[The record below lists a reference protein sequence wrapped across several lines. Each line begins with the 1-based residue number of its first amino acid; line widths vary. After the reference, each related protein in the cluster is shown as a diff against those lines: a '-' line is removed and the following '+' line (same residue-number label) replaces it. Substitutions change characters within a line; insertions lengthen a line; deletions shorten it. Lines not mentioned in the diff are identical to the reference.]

1 MCETTVQ
8 APVVTPRERGD
19 WRTNPH
25 ELGRRGETVALRSIQ
40 SRGWTVLGRNW
51 RSGYGEVDII
61 ALDLD
66 APVGTVSLIEV
77 KTRLDRGGSDEVLP
91 ELAVDEERR
100 KRYKD
105 AARCFLQ
112 VNDWASVV
120 RFDVIAIT
128 VTDDGMAHMRHI
140 KDAYGVDLA

>member
-1 MCETTVQ
+1 MCETTAQ
-8 APVVTPRERGD
+8 AQEVTSREGED

-25 ELGRRGETVALRSIQ
+25 ELGRRGETAALRSIQ

-61 ALDLD
+61 ALDPG

-77 KTRLDRGGSDEVLP
+77 KTRLDRGAVGEVFP
-91 ELAVDEERR
+91 ELAVDEARR
-100 KRYKD
+100 QRYRN

-112 VNDWASVV
+112 ANEWARVV

-128 VTDDGMAHMRHI
+128 VTADGMAHMRHF

>member
-8 APVVTPRERGD
+8 APVDATREGD
-19 WRTNPH
+19 WRTNPARARAA
-25 ELGRRGETVALRSIQ
+25 GRRRWLQHPKPR
-40 SRGWTVLGRNW
+40 WTVLGRNW

-61 ALDLD
+61 ALDPD

-105 AARCFLQ
+105 AAVLLSPGERLGK
-112 VNDWASVV
+112 
-120 RFDVIAIT
+120 RRPIRRHRHH
-128 VTDDGMAHMRHI
+128 GHRRRMAHMRHI